1 MHTYLQD
8 YRPYTCR
15 LEWENKVPVV
25 YWWRAQW
32 FPILIRDVIIFI
44 LKTSIL
50 LRLEKARWRLE
61 KQVSDNTEVLQV
73 LDLTD
78 WAEDPVHVYGV
89 WWEMADSVSKSELE
103 KFETFIGIYTT
114 PNTQWFTGEMCFRV
128 VHVVQF
134 RPKVLLPPTVGVK

>member
-1 MHTYLQD
+1 
-8 YRPYTCR
+8 
-15 LEWENKVPVV
+15 
-25 YWWRAQW
+25 
-32 FPILIRDVIIFI
+32 VIIFI

-73 LDLTD
+73 LDLT
-78 WAEDPVHVYGV
+78 VYGV

-134 RPKVLLPPTVGVK
+134 RPCFGVVHVVQFRPKLWYSAPVILILHCELHLGRVAVRGRPDVSHTDPFLGNTGGHR